1 MINFT
6 ESDFLDIADT
16 KHLQESDPT
25 LIAHKINDL
34 GNNVVKNNEI
44 DFLLKMTISNEAKG
58 RNEIPIGNGKTLD
71 LRNCEECRSFYSQ
84 IVGLLNIRKDTVLDV
99 ERKIKN
105 AINNAYKGEGQG
117 PFPEALSDKD

>member
-6 ESDFLDIADT
+6 ESDFLEISDT
-16 KHLQESDPT
+16 KHLQESNPT

-34 GNNVVKNNEI
+34 GVNAVKNNEI

-58 RNEIPIGNGKTLD
+58 RNEIPIGNGETLD
-71 LRNCEECRSFYSQ
+71 LRNCEECRNFYNQ

-105 AINNAYKGEGQG
+105 AINDVYKGEGQV
-117 PFPEALSDKD
+117 PFPEALQDND

>member
-6 ESDFLDIADT
+6 ESDFLEISDT
-16 KHLQESDPT
+16 KHLQESNPT

-34 GNNVVKNNEI
+34 GVNAVKNNEI

-58 RNEIPIGNGKTLD
+58 RNEIPIGNGETLD
-71 LRNCEECRSFYSQ
+71 LRNCEECRNFYNQ
-84 IVGLLNIRKDTVLDV
+84 IVGLLNIRKDTALDV

-105 AINNAYKGEGQG
+105 AINDVYKGEGQV
-117 PFPEALSDKD
+117 PFPEALPDND

>member
-6 ESDFLDIADT
+6 ESDFLKISDT
-16 KHLQESDPT
+16 KHLQESNPT

-34 GNNVVKNNEI
+34 GVNAVKNNEI

-58 RNEIPIGNGKTLD
+58 RNEIPIGNGETLD
-71 LRNCEECRSFYSQ
+71 LRNCEECRNFYNQ

-105 AINNAYKGEGQG
+105 AINDVYKGEGQV
-117 PFPEALSDKD
+117 PFPEALPDND

>member
-6 ESDFLDIADT
+6 ESDFLDISDT

-34 GNNVVKNNEI
+34 GVNAVKNNEI
-44 DFLLKMTISNEAKG
+44 DFLLKMTIINEAKG
-58 RNEIPIGNGKTLD
+58 RNKIPIGNGKTLD
-71 LRNCEECRSFYSQ
+71 LRNCEECRNFYNQ
-84 IVGLLNIRKDTVLDV
+84 IVELLNVRKDTVLDV

-105 AINNAYKGEGQG
+105 AINDVYKGEGQV
-117 PFPEALSDKD
+117 PFPEALPDND

>member
-6 ESDFLDIADT
+6 ESDFLDISDT

-34 GNNVVKNNEI
+34 GVNAVKNNEI

-71 LRNCEECRSFYSQ
+71 LRNCEECRNFYNQ
-84 IVGLLNIRKDTVLDV
+84 IVELLNIRKDTVLDV

-105 AINNAYKGEGQG
+105 AINDVYKGEGQV
-117 PFPEALSDKD
+117 PFPEALPDND